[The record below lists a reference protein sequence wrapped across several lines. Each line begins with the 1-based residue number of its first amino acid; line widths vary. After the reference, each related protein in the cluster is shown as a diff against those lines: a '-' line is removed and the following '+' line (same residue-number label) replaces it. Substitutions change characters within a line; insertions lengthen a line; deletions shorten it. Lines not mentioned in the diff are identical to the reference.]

1 MQISKDLIK
10 GHIYMLVHYQYEKY
24 TIHIVVERTNRNVHN
39 AWISGICDKIR
50 YNRNYLSYLVET

>member
-24 TIHIVVERTNRNVHN
+24 TKHIVVERTNRNVHN
-39 AWISGICDKIR
+39 AWISGI
-50 YNRNYLSYLVET
+50 L